1 VTANAFK
8 EARVAKKK
16 LLDDIV
22 RNPAR
27 FYRVPGDVLR
37 DRRFGDNER
46 LEILR
51 AWRAM
56 LDSDDVETSQVIGE
70 LEQRL
75 IAHAAE

>member
-1 VTANAFK
+1 MT
-8 EARVAKKK
+8 KKK

-37 DRRFGDNER
+37 DRRFGDSER

-51 AWRAM
+51 AWRGA
-56 LDSDDVETSQVIGE
+56 LGSDDAETLQVIGE